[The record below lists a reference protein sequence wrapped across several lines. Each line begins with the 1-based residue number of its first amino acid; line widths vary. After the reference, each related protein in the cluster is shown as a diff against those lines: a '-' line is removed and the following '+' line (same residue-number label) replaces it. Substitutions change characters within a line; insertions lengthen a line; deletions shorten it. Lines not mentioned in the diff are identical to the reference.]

1 MSIEHCKNCDEL
13 LIENARFCPSCGQ
26 SIKVFSRPWLEIAR
40 ELLAETLD
48 WDGRMARSLGLLLIR
63 PGFLS
68 QEYISG
74 KRVSYTS
81 PVRMYLVIS
90 LLFFLVLPMILPP
103 PANVSPDHALS
114 VDLYS
119 KGMFVMLPVY
129 ALLLKIFYRRFFY
142 MDHLVF
148 TVHLFSASYI
158 VFAILL
164 SIESLADRY
173 FFVMVL
179 QVLVLLY
186 MVGYVLLAL
195 RRVYAEGWP
204 VTVLKSSGLFF
215 LFLPALAILIE
226 AASHVSPETG

>member
-1 MSIEHCKNCDEL
+1 MSSVHCKNCDEL
-13 LIENARFCPSCGQ
+13 LKENARYCPSCGQ
-26 SIKVFSRPWLEIAR
+26 SVRMFSRPWLEMAR

-48 WDGRMARSLGLLLIR
+48 WDGRMLRSLGFLLSR

-68 QEYISG
+68 QEYIAG
-74 KRVSYTS
+74 KRVTYTS

-103 PANVSPDHALS
+103 PTNVSPDHKLS

-129 ALLLKIFYRRFFY
+129 ALLLKIFYRRYYY

-158 VFAILL
+158 VFAIML
-164 SIESLADRY
+164 SIETLADRY
-173 FFVMVL
+173 LLVMML
-179 QVLVLLY
+179 QLLVLAY

-195 RRVYAEGWP
+195 HRVYAESWP
-204 VTVLKSSGLFF
+204 VTVLKSLGLLL
-215 LFLPALAILIE
+215 LFLPALAVLIE
-226 AASHVSPETG
+226 VSSHVGGQAG

>member
-1 MSIEHCKNCDEL
+1 MQCKNCDHRL
-13 LIENARFCPSCGQ
+13 SADSRFCDSCGQ
-26 SIKVFSRPWLEIAR
+26 SVREISRPWLELSR

-48 WDGRMARSLGLLLIR
+48 WDGRMFRSIGLLMTR

-74 KRVSYTS
+74 KRVAYTS

-103 PANVSPDHALS
+103 ATNVSPDHKLS

-119 KGMFVMLPVY
+119 KGMFVLLPFF
-129 ALLLKIFYRRFFY
+129 ALLLKMFYRRFYY

-148 TVHLFSASYI
+148 SVNLFSVSYI
-158 VFAILL
+158 GFALLL
-164 SIESLADRY
+164 SIETLADRY
-173 FFVMVL
+173 VIAMVI

-186 MVGYVLLAL
+186 TVGYVLMAL
-195 RRVYAEGWP
+195 HRVYSDSWP
-204 VTVLKSSGLFF
+204 KTAFKFLGLLL

-226 AASHVSPETG
+226 LTSHVGAEKG

>member
-1 MSIEHCKNCDEL
+1 MSGRFCKNCDEPMVAD
-13 LIENARFCPSCGQ
+13 ARFCPSCGQ
-26 SIKVFSRPWLEIAR
+26 SVKMFSRPWLEMAR

-48 WDGRMARSLGLLLIR
+48 WDGRMFRSFGLLLTR

-74 KRVSYTS
+74 KRVTYTS

-103 PANVSPDHALS
+103 PTNVNPDHKLS

-148 TVHLFSASYI
+148 TIHLFSASYI
-158 VFAILL
+158 AFAILL
-164 SIESLADRY
+164 SIETLADRY
-173 FFVMVL
+173 LLVMVL

-186 MVGYVLLAL
+186 MIGYVLLAL
-195 RRVYAEGWP
+195 QRVYAESWP
-204 VTVLKSSGLFF
+204 KTVLKSFGLLF
-215 LFLPALAILIE
+215 LFLPALAVLIE
-226 AASHVSPETG
+226 VTSHVGGQAG

>member
-1 MSIEHCKNCDEL
+1 MAT
-13 LIENARFCPSCGQ
+13 NARFCPSCGQ
-26 SIKVFSRPWLEIAR
+26 SVKTFSRPWLEMAR
-40 ELLAETLD
+40 ELLAEALD
-48 WDGRMARSLGLLLIR
+48 WDGRMARSLGLLLTR

-74 KRVSYTS
+74 KRVTYTS

-103 PANVSPDHALS
+103 ATNVSADHNLS

-129 ALLLKIFYRRFFY
+129 ALLLKFFYRHFLY

-164 SIESLADRY
+164 SIETLADRY
-173 FFVMVL
+173 LLVMLL

-186 MVGYVLLAL
+186 MLGYVLLAL
-195 RRVYAEGWP
+195 RRVYSESWP
-204 VTVLKSSGLFF
+204 VTVLKSLGLLF
-215 LFLPALAILIE
+215 LFLPALAVLIE
-226 AASHVSPETG
+226 VTSHVGGESG